1 MPVVA
6 GLRTWSAQPRS
17 KRSVYR
23 ARTVAR
29 TAILIVR
36 TRAEPAA
43 ILGTWAPALFVVL
56 WSSGFVGTKI
66 GLRDSPPLTLLTL
79 RFAGAAVLLAFLAW
93 YFKVRWSRDPR
104 TVAHLLVAGT
114 LIHAAYLGFSFEANA
129 MGMPVSV
136 LSLIGVLQPV
146 LTALGAAWLLN
157 ERVGGLQWFGLA
169 LGCTGVAL
177 VLLDRVA
184 FVPTAPMVAC
194 AFASTLALT
203 VGTLYQKRYCA
214 EADLLSGTTMQLA
227 AAAVLVGVVGA
238 MREAPS
244 VDWQP
249 SFIAS
254 LVWLTIVNSVISTL
268 MLYWLIRRGAA
279 SRVTSLFY
287 LVPVATSI
295 MGYFLVDEAFGRYF
309 LVGTVVTICGVLL
322 ALRTR
327 GPRALDD
334 SIRAR

>member
-1 MPVVA
+1 M
-6 GLRTWSAQPRS
+6 LRPHQGAD
-17 KRSVYR
+17 R
-23 ARTVAR
+23 ARTPVR
-29 TAILIVR
+29 TAILNA
-36 TRAEPAA
+36 RAQTEPAA
-43 ILGTWAPALFVVL
+43 VVAAFAPALFVVL

-66 GLRDSPPLTLLTL
+66 GLRDSPPLTLLTM
-79 RFAGAAVLLAFLAW
+79 RFAGAAILLVCLAW

-104 TVAHLLVAGT
+104 TVAHLLVAGM
-114 LIHAAYLGFSFEANA
+114 LIHAGYVGFSFEANA
-129 MGMPVSV
+129 MGMPVSI

-146 LTALGAAWLLN
+146 LTALGAAWLLH
-157 ERVGGLQWFGLA
+157 ERVSILQWIGLA
-169 LGCTGVAL
+169 LGCAGVAL

-184 FVPTAPMVAC
+184 FVPTLPMVAC

-214 EADLLSGTTMQLA
+214 DTDLLSGTAMQLA
-227 AAAVLVGVVGA
+227 AATILVGVIGT
-238 MREAPS
+238 MREAPP

-249 SFIAS
+249 SFVAA

-295 MGYFLVDEAFGRYF
+295 MGYILVDEAFGRYF
-309 LVGTVVTICGVLL
+309 LVGAVVTICGVML
-322 ALRTR
+322 ALRAR
-327 GPRALDD
+327 GSRAGGC
-334 SIRAR
+334 

>member
-1 MPVVA
+1 M
-6 GLRTWSAQPRS
+6 
-17 KRSVYR
+17 
-23 ARTVAR
+23 
-29 TAILIVR
+29 
-36 TRAEPAA
+36 
-43 ILGTWAPALFVVL
+43 FVVL

-79 RFAGAAVLLAFLAW
+79 RFAGAAVLLACLAW
-93 YFKVRWSRDPR
+93 HFKARWSRDPR
-104 TVAHLLVAGT
+104 TVFHWVVAGM
-114 LIHAAYLGFSFEANA
+114 LIHAGYVGFSFEANA
-129 MGMPVSV
+129 MGMPVSI

-146 LTALGAAWLLN
+146 LTALGAAWLLH
-157 ERVGGLQWFGLA
+157 ERVGALQWIGLA
-169 LGCTGVAL
+169 LGCVGVSL

-184 FVPTAPMVAC
+184 FVPTLAMVAC

-203 VGTLYQKRYCA
+203 LGTLYQKRYCA
-214 EADLLSGTTMQLA
+214 DVDLLSGTALQLA
-227 AAAVLVGVVGA
+227 AAALVVGVVGA
-238 MREAPS
+238 MRDAPP

-249 SFIAS
+249 RFIAS

-309 LVGTVVTICGVLL
+309 LVGAVVTICGVML
-322 ALRTR
+322 ALRT
-327 GPRALDD
+327 P
-334 SIRAR
+334 ARVDPLRLQ